1 MPYYHGKNL
10 RKGRYSETGRPY
22 LITTVTSKRIQV
34 FKDLYA
40 GRLLV
45 SEIKKTI
52 CSGIADTYCFVIMP
66 EHLHWL
72 MTPIN
77 SDLSIIIRQV
87 KSCSAIAIN
96 RYIGS
101 HGSFWQK
108 GYHDHAVRKDE
119 DVRSIA
125 RYIVANPI
133 RAGLVKHIGDYPL
146 WDAIWL

>member
-1 MPYYHGKNL
+1 MPYHHGKNL
-10 RKGRYSETGRPY
+10 RKGRYSEAGRPY
-22 LITTVTSKRIQV
+22 LITTVTSKRKPV
-34 FKDLYA
+34 FNDLYA

-45 SEIKKTI
+45 SEIKKTVHS
-52 CSGIADTYCFVIMP
+52 CMADTYCFVIMP

-72 MTPIN
+72 MTPIDSN
-77 SDLSIIIRQV
+77 LAVIIRQV

-96 RYIGS
+96 RHIGS

-119 DVRSIA
+119 DVRFIA
-125 RYIVANPI
+125 RYIVGNPI